1 MKQLLAVAFNDL
13 RVEFSDRSTW
23 IFFLILPMI
32 FTAVIGVA
40 TGGFARDPNADP
52 RYRVAL
58 VDQDGGELAARFAVV
73 LAGSIVVRPEASD
86 EAAAMSLL
94 DGEDVT
100 AVIVIPAG
108 FGEGLLSGIGADV
121 ELRLAAEDNDG
132 LAVREAV
139 QSASAQVSRTLLAAL
154 VSVEE
159 AEAIRPFADE
169 AGRQAYFQEALRL
182 ADAAAETTPV
192 EAQNTQA
199 AQSPLSQI
207 PQGQGFTQSSP
218 GQLVTWVL
226 ATLLAGASALVGERV
241 GGTLRR
247 LLTMPAPRWAIL
259 GGKIVGRFSLGLLQ
273 MALMILAGLFVFN
286 VEWGNSPVALMMVAV
301 CFGLA
306 ATALGLFLSTISR
319 TEGQAGGFG
328 SLGTFLLAPLG
339 GAWFPI
345 EITPPAFQTISQIF
359 PTTWAMRGFTDVIVR
374 GQGLEGV
381 LLECAVLLGF
391 AAVFFVLGIWRFKYE

>member
-1 MKQLLAVAFNDL
+1 MKQLLAVVFNDL

-23 IFFLILPMI
+23 IFFLILPLI

-58 VDQDGGELAARFAVV
+58 VDQDGGELATRFADV
-73 LAGSIVVRPEASD
+73 LAESIVVRPESSD

-94 DGEDVT
+94 DDEEVT
-100 AVIVIPAG
+100 AVIVISAG

-159 AEAIRPFADE
+159 AEAIRPFADDAE
-169 AGRQAYFQEALRL
+169 RQAYFQEALRL
-182 ADAAAETTPV
+182 ANEVAETTPV
-192 EAQNTQA
+192 EVQNHPA

-207 PQGQGFTQSSP
+207 PQGFTQSSP

-226 ATLLAGASALVGERV
+226 ATLLAGASALVGERTS
-241 GGTLRR
+241 GTLRR
-247 LLTMPAPRWAIL
+247 LLTMPAPKWTIL
-259 GGKIVGRFSLGLLQ
+259 GGKILGRFTLGLLQ
-273 MALMILAGLFVFN
+273 MALMIAAGLFVFN
-286 VEWGNSPVALMMVAV
+286 VRWGNSPVALMMVAV

-319 TEGQAGGFG
+319 TDQQAGGFG

-345 EITPPAFQTISQIF
+345 EITPPAFQTFSQIF

-381 LLECAVLLGF
+381 LIECGVLLGF
-391 AAVFFVLGIWRFKYE
+391 AVVFFALGIWRFKYE

>member
-1 MKQLLAVAFNDL
+1 MKQLLAVVFNDL

-23 IFFLILPMI
+23 IFFLILPLI

-58 VDQDGGELAARFAVV
+58 VDQDGGELATRFADV
-73 LAGSIVVRPEASD
+73 LAESIVVRPEASD

-94 DGEDVT
+94 DDEDVT

-108 FGEGLLSGIGADV
+108 FGEGLLSGKGADV

-159 AEAIRPFADE
+159 AEAIRPFADDAE
-169 AGRQAYFQEALRL
+169 RQAYFQEALKL
-182 ADAAAETTPV
+182 SNEASETPPV
-192 EAQNTQA
+192 EVQNTQA
-199 AQSPLSQI
+199 AQSSLLQI
-207 PQGQGFTQSSP
+207 PQGFTQSSP

-226 ATLLAGASALVGERV
+226 ATLLAGASALVGERTS
-241 GGTLRR
+241 GTLRR
-247 LLTMPAPRWAIL
+247 LLTMPAPKWAIL
-259 GGKIVGRFSLGLLQ
+259 GGKILGRFTLGLLQ
-273 MALMILAGLFVFN
+273 MGLMIAAGLFVFN
-286 VEWGNSPVALMMVAV
+286 VRWGNSPVALMMVAV

-319 TEGQAGGFG
+319 TDQQAGGFG

-345 EITPPAFQTISQIF
+345 EITPPAFQTFSQIF

-374 GQGLEGV
+374 GQGPRGV
-381 LLECAVLLGF
+381 LLECGVLLGF

>member
-1 MKQLLAVAFNDL
+1 MKQLLAVVFNDL

-23 IFFLILPMI
+23 IFFLILPLI

-58 VDQDGGELAARFAVV
+58 VDQDGGELATRFADV
-73 LAGSIVVRPEASD
+73 LAESIVVRPEASD
-86 EAAAMSLL
+86 EAAALSLL
-94 DGEDVT
+94 DSEDVT

-108 FGEGLLSGIGADV
+108 FGEDLLSGNGADV

-159 AEAIRPFADE
+159 AEAIRPFADDAE
-169 AGRQAYFQEALRL
+169 RQAYFQEALRL
-182 ADAAAETTPV
+182 ANEAAETTPV
-192 EAQNTQA
+192 EVQNTQA
-199 AQSPLSQI
+199 AQSSLLQI
-207 PQGQGFTQSSP
+207 PQGFTQSSP

-226 ATLLAGASALVGERV
+226 ATLLAGASALVGERTS
-241 GGTLRR
+241 GTLRR
-247 LLTMPAPRWAIL
+247 LLTMPAPKWTIL
-259 GGKIVGRFSLGLLQ
+259 GGKILGRFTLGLMQ
-273 MALMILAGLFVFN
+273 MALMIAAGLFVFN
-286 VEWGNSPVALMMVAV
+286 VRWGNSPVALMMVAV

-319 TEGQAGGFG
+319 TDQQAGGFG

-345 EITPPAFQTISQIF
+345 EITPPAFQTLSQIF

-374 GQGLEGV
+374 GQGPRGV
-381 LLECAVLLGF
+381 LLECGVLLGF